1 MIKHVTEENFKEEV
15 NISKVL
21 VDFYATWCG
30 PCRMLG
36 KVLENYDKN
45 DVIDILKVDID
56 DAPNITNEYKIF
68 SVPTLILFE
77 NGMEV
82 KRMSGFITEDELS
95 KWVSE

>member
-30 PCRMLG
+30 PCKMLG
-36 KVLENYDKN
+36 KVLENYDKK

-56 DAPNITNEYKIF
+56 DASNITNEYKIF